1 MQTLKLI
8 FDTFGSTV
16 FVPAMLFVISLC
28 MRVSVKKAFSSALMA
43 GVGLTGF
50 TLVTNGYAGIMAPLV
65 SKLVNETGLVR
76 PVMDMGWQ
84 STATTAYS
92 TEVGMLFI
100 GVGLALQFILFLV
113 GWTDVFMPSDLWNN
127 YSFIIWGS
135 LLYVAT
141 GSMLLAFGC
150 MILQNL
156 YVLLFAEVIQKR
168 WSTYFGYPG
177 CAMTAPHHMANVP
190 IAIALDLLLNLLGA
204 DKVNIRPESIRKK
217 LGVMGEPMFIGLFV
231 GLLFGVIGNFKS
243 LGTLSAWGNIA
254 QVGIM
259 TAAVMAIFPRIASI
273 FAGAFTPL
281 TDASKKAVNT
291 GKKSRNVYLAVNDA
305 LGYGDPAALTSG
317 LLMIPMALILSF
329 IVPGNLVVP
338 MMGLLS
344 FPYRCEVHVCINNGN
359 IFKTVIAMSIMY
371 SAMLLIASANAPLYT
386 EVAKAAGIQVPETAV
401 MVTGFI
407 ATTIFLNLIFQIFK
421 SKNPIAI
428 AASVVVYFVLYFWY
442 KKNKL
447 AVDEF
452 LEKNAVAYKTKLA
465 AKEATLGKA
474 E

>member
-1 MQTLKLI
+1 
-8 FDTFGSTV
+8 
-16 FVPAMLFVISLC
+16 
-28 MRVSVKKAFSSALMA
+28 
-43 GVGLTGF
+43 
-50 TLVTNGYAGIMAPLV
+50 
-65 SKLVNETGLVR
+65 
-76 PVMDMGWQ
+76 
-84 STATTAYS
+84 
-92 TEVGMLFI
+92 MLFI
-100 GVGLALQFILFLV
+100 GIGLILQVILFLV

-141 GSMLLAFGC
+141 GSMPLAFGC

-177 CAMTAPHHMANVP
+177 CSMTAPHHMANVP
-190 IAIALDLLLNLLGA
+190 IAIALDLLLNLVGA
-204 DKVNIRPESIRKK
+204 DRVNIRPESIRKK

-231 GLLFGVIGNFKS
+231 GLLFGIIGNFKH
-243 LGTLSAWGNIA
+243 LGTLAAWGDIA

-281 TDASKKAVNT
+281 TDASKKT
-291 GKKSRNVYLAVNDA
+291 LKSGKKSRTVYLAVNDA
-305 LGYGDPAALTSG
+305 LGYGDPATLTAG
-317 LLMIPMALILSF
+317 LLMIPMALVLSF

-344 FPYRCEVHVCINNGN
+344 FPYLCEVHVCINNGN

-371 SAMLLIASANAPLYT
+371 SIMLLIASANAPLYT
-386 EVAKAAGIQVPETAV
+386 EVAKAAGIQIPESAV

-407 ATTIFLNLIFQIFK
+407 ATTIFLNVIFQIFK
-421 SKNPIAI
+421 SKNPFAI
-428 AASVVVYFVLYFWY
+428 VASVVVYFVLYFWY
-442 KKNKL
+442 KKNKS
-447 AVDEF
+447 AVDDF
-452 LEKNAVAYKTKLA
+452 LEKNAVSYKTRLA
-465 AKEATLGKA
+465 SKEAAPT

>member
-1 MQTLKLI
+1 
-8 FDTFGSTV
+8 
-16 FVPAMLFVISLC
+16 
-28 MRVSVKKAFSSALMA
+28 
-43 GVGLTGF
+43 
-50 TLVTNGYAGIMAPLV
+50 
-65 SKLVNETGLVR
+65 
-76 PVMDMGWQ
+76 
-84 STATTAYS
+84 
-92 TEVGMLFI
+92 
-100 GVGLALQFILFLV
+100 
-113 GWTDVFMPSDLWNN
+113 
-127 YSFIIWGS
+127 
-135 LLYVAT
+135 
-141 GSMLLAFGC
+141 
-150 MILQNL
+150 
-156 YVLLFAEVIQKR
+156 
-168 WSTYFGYPG
+168 
-177 CAMTAPHHMANVP
+177 
-190 IAIALDLLLNLLGA
+190 
-204 DKVNIRPESIRKK
+204 
-217 LGVMGEPMFIGLFV
+217 
-231 GLLFGVIGNFKS
+231 
-243 LGTLSAWGNIA
+243 
-254 QVGIM
+254 
-259 TAAVMAIFPRIASI
+259 
-273 FAGAFTPL
+273 
-281 TDASKKAVNT
+281 
-291 GKKSRNVYLAVNDA
+291 
-305 LGYGDPAALTSG
+305 
-317 LLMIPMALILSF
+317 MIPMALILSF

-344 FPYRCEVHVCINNGN
+344 FPYLCEVHVCINNGN